1 MRLIVLMVVV
11 LIIGLLTVQQM
22 APNTESSSTS
32 VEPNATNG
40 NSEIPAVPTRPSEVK
55 QFGKD
60 MDQYIQDEMA
70 KRVEAME
77 AATKQ

>member
-11 LIIGLLTVQQM
+11 LIVGLLTLQQM
-22 APNTESSSTS
+22 APKDEPSVSTEPHDAAEDST
-32 VEPNATNG
+32 
-40 NSEIPAVPTRPSEVK
+40 IPAVPTRPNEIK
-55 QFGKD
+55 QFSQD